1 MRGEITL
8 YIHYCPAY
16 EDIEVKVESTD
27 AHINLSLRSIKSGD
41 SVSATFN
48 GAQVA
53 VVASALIE
61 ILTAIGETEDPLKI
75 FGGAVRIGGAVEIKR
90 KEAA

>member
-1 MRGEITL
+1 M

-16 EDIEVKVESTD
+16 ENIEAKVEAVD

-41 SVSATFN
+41 AVSLTLS
-48 GAQVA
+48 GPQVS

-61 ILTAIGETEDPLKI
+61 VLTAVGEMDNPLGI
-75 FGGAVRIGGAVEIKR
+75 FGGAIRIGGTVEKNM

>member
-1 MRGEITL
+1 M

-16 EDIEVKVESTD
+16 EDIEAKVEAVD

-41 SVSATFN
+41 SVSLTLS
-48 GAQVA
+48 GPQVS

-61 ILTAIGETEDPLKI
+61 VLTAVGEADDPLDI
-75 FGGAVRIGGAVEIKR
+75 FGGAIRIGGTVEPIVR

>member
-1 MRGEITL
+1 M
-8 YIHYCPAY
+8 YIHYCPTY
-16 EDIEVKVESTD
+16 EDIEIKCESVD

-41 SVSATFN
+41 SVSLTLS
-48 GAQVA
+48 GPQVA

-61 ILTAIGETEDPLKI
+61 ILTAVGEVADPLDI
-75 FGGAVRIGGAVEIKR
+75 FGSAIRIGSKVETKM

>member
-1 MRGEITL
+1 M

-16 EDIEVKVESTD
+16 ENIEAKVEAVD

-41 SVSATFN
+41 AVSLTLS
-48 GAQVA
+48 GSQVS

-61 ILTAIGETEDPLKI
+61 VLTTVGEVDDPLNI
-75 FGGAVRIGGAVEIKR
+75 FGGAIRIGGTVEKNM

>member
-1 MRGEITL
+1 M

-16 EDIEVKVESTD
+16 ENIEAKVEAVD

-41 SVSATFN
+41 AVSLTLS
-48 GAQVA
+48 GPQVS

-61 ILTAIGETEDPLKI
+61 VLTAVGEVNDPLNI
-75 FGGAVRIGGAVEIKR
+75 FGGAVRIGGIIEPIVR

>member
-1 MRGEITL
+1 M
-8 YIHYCPAY
+8 YIHFCPAY
-16 EDIEVKVESTD
+16 ENIEVKVE
-27 AHINLSLRSIKSGD
+27 AVEQHINLSLRSVKTGD
-41 SVSATFN
+41 AISATLN

-61 ILTAIGETEDPLKI
+61 ILTAIGETEDPIGI
-75 FGGAVRIGGAVEIKR
+75 FGGAVRIGGKIEKKL

>member
-1 MRGEITL
+1 M

-16 EDIEVKVESTD
+16 EDIEAKVEAVD

-41 SVSATFN
+41 SVSLTLS
-48 GAQVA
+48 GPQVS

-61 ILTAIGETEDPLKI
+61 VLTAVGEIEDKLGI
-75 FGGAVRIGGAVEIKR
+75 FGTALKVSAPLLRIR

>member
-1 MRGEITL
+1 M

-16 EDIEVKVESTD
+16 ENIEAKVEAVD

-41 SVSATFN
+41 SVSLTLS
-48 GAQVA
+48 GPQVS

-61 ILTAIGETEDPLKI
+61 ILTAVGEVDDPLGV
-75 FGGAVRIGGAVEIKR
+75 FGSAIRIGGTVEPIVR

>member
-1 MRGEITL
+1 M

-16 EDIEVKVESTD
+16 EDIEAKVEAVD

-41 SVSATFN
+41 SVSLTLS
-48 GAQVA
+48 GPQVA
-53 VVASALIE
+53 VVASTLIE
-61 ILTAIGETEDPLKI
+61 VLTAVGEIEDPLDI
-75 FGGAVRIGGAVEIKR
+75 FGGAVRIGGTVEPIVR

>member
-1 MRGEITL
+1 M

-16 EDIEVKVESTD
+16 EDIEAKVEAVD

-41 SVSATFN
+41 SVSLTLS
-48 GAQVA
+48 GPQVS

-61 ILTAIGETEDPLKI
+61 VLTAVGEVDDPLDI
-75 FGGAVRIGGAVEIKR
+75 FGGAVRIGGTVEPIVR

>member
-1 MRGEITL
+1 M
-8 YIHYCPAY
+8 YIHFCPAY
-16 EDIEVKVESTD
+16 ENIEVKAEAVEQ
-27 AHINLSLRSIKSGD
+27 HINLSLRSVKTGD
-41 SVSATFN
+41 TISATLN

-61 ILTAIGETEDPLKI
+61 VLTAVGEVEDPLDI
-75 FGGAVRIGGAVEIKR
+75 FGGAVRVGGKVEPIVR